1 MFVTLAAPAVCRLA
15 TLDQA
20 RARIPAAAGLDDA
33 RLGALID
40 DKSAAISSYCR
51 RALGRA
57 QYRLTACGPVS
68 RVPALAPWPV
78 VSIDAVAISGAA
90 AAAESVEIAALDL
103 YWLVDG
109 ARSIWPAGL
118 ISVDLTGGWRL
129 PDEPTDSAPALPH
142 VVTAACIDL
151 VARVISADGRDPAL
165 RRESIVGVAQ
175 FDYAAPTDQM
185 LKGCLPIDVAASL
198 DPFVF
203 RVSV

>member
-40 DKSAAISSYCR
+40 DKSAAVSSYCR
-51 RALGRA
+51 RVLGRA
-57 QYRLTACGPVS
+57 QYRLTACGSAS
-68 RVPALAPWPV
+68 RVKAYAPWPV
-78 VSIDAVAISGAA
+78 VSIDAVTISGAA
-90 AAAESVEIAALDL
+90 AAPESVEIAGLDL
-103 YWLVDG
+103 YWLIDG
-109 ARSIWPAGL
+109 ARSIWPAGR

-129 PDEPTDSAPALPH
+129 PGEPTDAAPALPH

-151 VARVISADGRDPAL
+151 VARVISADGRDPLL

-175 FDYAAPTDQM
+175 FDYAAAADPTF
-185 LKGCLPIDVAASL
+185 KAGLPVDVASAL

-203 RVSV
+203 RTPV